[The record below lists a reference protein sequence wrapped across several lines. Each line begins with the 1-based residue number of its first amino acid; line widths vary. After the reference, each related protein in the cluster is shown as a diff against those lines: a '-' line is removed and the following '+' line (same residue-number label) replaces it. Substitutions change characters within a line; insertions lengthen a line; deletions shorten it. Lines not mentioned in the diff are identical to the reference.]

1 MSQNSTNI
9 SNSEKVTAQ
18 EVNAEKAF
26 LDIKIR
32 FKCFCFS
39 LSINHNFEKLR
50 ENPRLINGKVD
61 SNPPPPHNSDIVYSI
76 ILLLLDFQINII
88 NCI

>member
-1 MSQNSTNI
+1 M
-9 SNSEKVTAQ
+9 TAQ
-18 EVNAEKAF
+18 EANAESAL
-26 LDIKIR
+26 LDLKNR

-61 SNPPPPHNSDIVYSI
+61 SNPPLLHI
-76 ILLLLDFQINII
+76 ILILYNHDNIVTIKFRNLDQRKFLIEYRYFGQN
-88 NCI
+88 